1 MLRMYAK
8 RDPVASSATHAYA
21 IEALTANI
29 DRFKQVLKK
38 QMLQHLR
45 KLKLG
50 SEFEEI
56 CYNI

>member
-1 MLRMYAK
+1 MYAK

-21 IEALTANI
+21 IEALLANI
-29 DRFKQVLKK
+29 DKFKQIIKK
-38 QMLQHLR
+38 QVLQHLR

-50 SEFEEI
+50 PEFEEI